1 MPLLPN
7 GADGRRRAALAVVAT
22 LVLGA
27 LMIGLGWL
35 VVHPLARVWPLS
47 AEDGIDR
54 ALAAHR
60 DAGLNA
66 LTSGLSTVAN
76 TPCTV
81 LLALAVALG
90 ARWIWHRW
98 REPLFVAAA
107 LAIEVVVFLGTTL
120 VVHRPRPAGI
130 ELDSSPPTSSFP
142 SGHTAAAVALYGA
155 VAWLIARQTG
165 RVYAWCLLL
174 MPAAVGFARL
184 YRDMHHPSDVAAGL
198 LLGACALVIA
208 ERAVL
213 EPAARPARRVA
224 RAAPTRRRAVGA
236 VSGGRR

>member
-1 MPLLPN
+1 MPLLSN

-22 LVLGA
+22 LMLGA

-35 VVHPLARVWPLS
+35 VVHPLAHVWPLS
-47 AEDGIDR
+47 VEDGVDR

-66 LTSGLSTVAN
+66 LTSDLSTVAN

-81 LLALAVALG
+81 LLALAVVLG

-98 REPLFVAAA
+98 REPLFVAAT
-107 LAIEVVVFLGTTL
+107 LAIEVLVFLTTTL

-130 ELDSSPPTSSFP
+130 ELDRSPPTSSFP

-184 YRDMHHPSDVAAGL
+184 YRDMHHPSDVAAGV

-213 EPAARPARRVA
+213 EPAARTARRTA
-224 RAAPTRRRAVGA
+224 RAVPARRRAVGA
-236 VSGGRR
+236 VPGGRR